1 MKEPLFSGEAPT
13 LYVSRF
19 ITGGWWDAS
28 GIYGDYVSVPNEITR
43 VAETPYTITY
53 SQKLDNQ
60 KLNSAE
66 RVMTVYK
73 NEERVNVK
81 IIFDRVL
88 HEQRDKEV
96 IYAEF
101 PFPDVKR
108 QVTSTNGGMEFTP
121 YIDHIP
127 NTCKSTFVADA
138 WVKFSSQDGTRVWA
152 SKTSPVFELGKHVF
166 FLKGDIQEPENSH
179 LLQSMIYNN
188 SCGVNFPVEYTGKTV
203 CEYDIYWTQGSPDA
217 QRVNAVTDAYL
228 VSPVVVVHPEF
239 EEFDLYNKWLN
250 AY

>member
-1 MKEPLFSGEAPT
+1 MKEALFSGEAPS

-19 ITGGWWDAS
+19 IKGGWWDAS
-28 GIYGDYVSVPNEITR
+28 GVYGDYVSVPNEITR
-43 VAETPYTITY
+43 IEDTPYTIIY

-66 RVMTVYK
+66 RILTVYK

-81 IIFDRVL
+81 IIFDRAL

-96 IYAEF
+96 IYVEF
-101 PFPDVKR
+101 PFPNLKR
-108 QVTSTNGGMEFTP
+108 QVTSTLGGMEYTP
-121 YIDHIP
+121 YTDHIP
-127 NTCKSTFVADA
+127 NTCKSTFITDA

-166 FLKGDIQEPENSH
+166 FQKGDIEEPENSH

-188 SCGVNFPVEYTGKTV
+188 AWGVNFPAEYTGKTV
-203 CEYDIYWTQGSPDA
+203 CEYDIYWTPLNSDFQ
-217 QRVNAVTDAYL
+217 QVNAVTDSYL
-228 VSPVVVVHPEF
+228 VGPIVAVHPDM
-239 EEFDLYNKWLN
+239 EEFDLYNKWIN
-250 AY
+250 SY